1 MVTLISV
8 IPFRKPHQS
17 HWSDEQKRDKRAK
30 KWSVFTS
37 TLSSIHPTSKPGLIR
52 FFFSTLGKF
61 TPSRSLYFSP
71 PVPLLLWVWEI
82 HSVLYQ
88 GVVRA
93 LCLHTLL
100 NSSNDPR
107 QTSVQGGQ
115 VRLGQDR
122 LDRVK
127 SQRLPHGRTQG
138 SASQQV
144 QPVPGGHA
152 NPDTKKKGKTFYG
165 LKWRW

>member
-1 MVTLISV
+1 MTNKIGIKGPRTDQSLLPPYH
-8 IPFRKPHQS
+8 PFTHSASP
-17 HWSDEQKRDKRAK
+17 A
-30 KWSVFTS
+30 
-37 TLSSIHPTSKPGLIR
+37 SKPGLIR
-52 FFFSTLGKF
+52 FFFSRLGKV
-61 TPSRSLYFSP
+61 TPSCSLCFSP

-100 NSSNDPR
+100 NSSNDSR
-107 QTSVQGGQ
+107 QTSVQGRQ

-122 LDRVK
+122 LDRVE

-144 QPVPGGHA
+144 YPVPGGHT
-152 NPDTKKKGKTFYG
+152 NPDRKKAKR
-165 LKWRW
+165 LMV